1 MEELHGFNFSDYT
14 VQNMLNRRMGLILEM
29 ERLLLAQIFSL
40 LLRSRQSQF
49 VAGDNSSSIV
59 ILNIQDGCKNRP
71 NPRIQMIVFQEMAIT

>member
-1 MEELHGFNFSDYT
+1 
-14 VQNMLNRRMGLILEM
+14 MLNRRMDLILEM

-59 ILNIQDGCKNRP
+59 ILNIQGGCKIRL
-71 NPRIQMIVFQEMAIT
+71 